1 MSIFK
6 TLDPT
11 LKSKRE
17 FETNKTFLSTNND
30 SASGVFTVQSH
41 SGSLYNYAS
50 SSDNVTSIVSASST
64 KNYFL
69 KGPITINNNATFTV
83 AGTGELKII

>member
-30 SASGVFTVQSH
+30 SASGVFAVQSH

-50 SSDNVTSIVSASST
+50 SSDNITSIVSASST
-64 KNYFL
+64 KNYFSN
-69 KGPITINNNATFTV
+69 TILLYPPPWLLA
-83 AGTGELKII
+83 